1 MRLLTQVGSLVCEV
15 SSFLELALP
24 RREDRHSFFHRSQSA
39 ARPCER
45 GAGNRRGGG
54 QLRWAMVA
62 LARAIIALEL
72 ACSSS
77 AMTLPGGSQFKSI
90 RCGTQNDH
98 PWALSVDKSRL
109 LAS

>member
-1 MRLLTQVGSLVCEV
+1 MRVLT
-15 SSFLELALP
+15 LADHWFARCRVLGLACP
-24 RREDRHSFFHRSQSA
+24 RSQSA

-45 GAGNRRGGG
+45 GPGNRRGGG

-77 AMTLPGGSQFKSI
+77 AVTLPGGSQFKSI

>member
-1 MRLLTQVGSLVCEV
+1 MRVLT
-15 SSFLELALP
+15 LADHWFARCRVLGLACP
-24 RREDRHSFFHRSQSA
+24 RNQSA

-77 AMTLPGGSQFKSI
+77 AVTLPAVLSSSRFAVGRKMII
-90 RCGTQNDH
+90 RGLCQLIN
-98 PWALSVDKSRL
+98 PAYLPARVS
-109 LAS
+109 

>member
-1 MRLLTQVGSLVCEV
+1 MRVLT
-15 SSFLELALP
+15 LADHWFARCRVLGLACP
-24 RREDRHSFFHRSQSA
+24 RSQSA

-77 AMTLPGGSQFKSI
+77 AVTLPGGSQFKSI